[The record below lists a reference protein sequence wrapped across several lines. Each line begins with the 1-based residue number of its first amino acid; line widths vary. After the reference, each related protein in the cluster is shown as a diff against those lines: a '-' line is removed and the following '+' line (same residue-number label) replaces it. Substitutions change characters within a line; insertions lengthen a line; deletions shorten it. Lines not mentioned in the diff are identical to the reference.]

1 MALNVSGK
9 VDSDYELIE
18 KGDYEV
24 TLNCEYKKTNAGTLY
39 INCKFAIRKDVEQ
52 SFGGRYIF
60 DAIYKTQGTDDFNKT
75 KINAILAA
83 IPNAKLDFADYDEL
97 VQYLN
102 GQNMVI
108 SVDIEP
114 ANQYHQNDKNIVKY
128 LSYRPSEVGAIDS
141 DTKTSTSSN
150 ETESWEPVGG
160 DLPF

>member
-1 MALNVSGK
+1 MALNFSGK

-39 INCKFAIRKDVEQ
+39 INCK
-52 SFGGRYIF
+52 YIF
-60 DAIYKTQGTDDFNKT
+60 DAIYKTHGTDDFNKT

-141 DTKTSTSSN
+141 DTKTNTSSN
-150 ETESWEPVGG
+150 ETESWEPVDG

>member
-1 MALNVSGK
+1 MALNFSGK

-97 VQYLN
+97 VQYLTVLSFVGHLLYAHQSIVN
-102 GQNMVI
+102 IFPQI
-108 SVDIEP
+108 KTDILDCHIH
-114 ANQYHQNDKNIVKY
+114 Y
-128 LSYRPSEVGAIDS
+128 
-141 DTKTSTSSN
+141 
-150 ETESWEPVGG
+150 
-160 DLPF
+160 